1 MNMVVHLAVKALMLM
16 AWWAVVGAIVLLT
29 FPNDN
34 KIRDKK

>member
-1 MNMVVHLAVKALMLM
+1 MNMVVHLAAKALMLM
-16 AWWAVVGAIVLLT
+16 VWWGVVGTIVLLT